1 MALNQFRHCGLNVT
15 LNMLAGKWK
24 PVILFYLFHN
34 EKMRFTELW
43 RVIPKVAKKVLLDQL
58 KDMELNQLVIREE
71 KHTFPP
77 EVYYK
82 LSDRGKALGPALAAL
97 EDWANLYAAAE
108 VAEVKRLTKP
118 VIGLEQK

>member
-1 MALNQFRHCGLNVT
+1 
-15 LNMLAGKWK
+15 MLAGKWK

-108 VAEVKRLTKP
+108 VAKVKRVTKP